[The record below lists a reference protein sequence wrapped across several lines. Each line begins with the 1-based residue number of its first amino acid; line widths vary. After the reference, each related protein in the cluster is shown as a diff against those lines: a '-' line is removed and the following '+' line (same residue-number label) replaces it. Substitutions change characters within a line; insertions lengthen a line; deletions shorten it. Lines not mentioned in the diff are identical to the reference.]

1 MAPMAVPTAAQSSNV
16 NRSRGRAWPSRW
28 TAIITVVSPVG
39 PGLRGVSGVDSAW
52 VCCPTACAVAV
63 WPGRET
69 SPGANA
75 TTRSISKPSHQARA
89 RLPVSAPLSHGESDA
104 YALPWCQW
112 RIRRTTCLRHLESR
126 SDRCLWPRRLRW
138 PARSRVRRPTPR
150 FGRTAEASAANI

>member
-63 WPGRET
+63 WPGRGNVSRGERDHT
-69 SPGANA
+69 VHIEAEA
-75 TTRSISKPSHQARA
+75 TRLAR
-89 RLPVSAPLSHGESDA
+89 G
-104 YALPWCQW
+104 CQ
-112 RIRRTTCLRHLESR
+112 CLRRFHTANQTR
-126 SDRCLWPRRLRW
+126 
-138 PARSRVRRPTPR
+138 TP
-150 FGRTAEASAANI
+150 FLGISGVYVVQLA